1 MSVSDSV
8 SATAEVAPALAA
20 ITSAAPVPAAPPAF
34 RRVHVSDVISLAVLA
49 GFWGGSFLFMRVAT
63 PEFGP
68 VPLIAVRVAIAAL
81 VLTPMLAARG
91 GLRELRG
98 NALPLLV
105 IGVISAALPFS
116 FLAFATLSLT
126 AGFTSILNATAPFFA
141 AIVAYL
147 WLGDRLSRLR
157 VMGLVIGF
165 GGVLILVWGRASIK
179 GDGAMLAMASGI
191 AAALCYGIAAN
202 YTKVRL
208 SHIGPLATATGCQIG
223 AAICW
228 LPLAVLRVPRAMPS
242 PRAWLMVA
250 ALGVFCTAMAYILYF
265 RLIAR
270 LGPARAVTV
279 TFLVPAF
286 GMLWGRLF
294 LKEGVTWQM
303 IVGTAVI
310 LVGTSLTTGLI
321 RRPAGRN

>member
-1 MSVSDSV
+1 MPVSDSV
-8 SATAEVAPALAA
+8 SMGREVAPPLVAHV
-20 ITSAAPVPAAPPAF
+20 APASG
-34 RRVHVSDVISLAVLA
+34 RVHISDVISLAVLA
-49 GFWGGSFLFMRVAT
+49 GFWGSSFLFMRVAT

-68 VPLIAVRVAIAAL
+68 IPLIAVRVTIAAL
-81 VLTPMLAARG
+81 LLIPLLAARG
-91 GLRELRG
+91 GLRELRP
-98 NALPLLV
+98 NAWPLLV

-157 VMGLVIGF
+157 VLGLLIGF
-165 GGVLILVWGRASIK
+165 SGVLLLVWGRASSK
-179 GDGAMLAMASGI
+179 GDGVTLAMASGI
-191 AAALCYGIAAN
+191 AAAICYGIAAN

-208 SHIGPLATATGCQIG
+208 SHVAPLATATGCQIG

-228 LPLAVLRVPRAMPS
+228 LPLAIWQMPGAMPS
-242 PRAWLMVA
+242 VKAWLMVG
-250 ALGVFCTAMAYILYF
+250 ALGIFCTAMAYILYF

-294 LKEGVTWQM
+294 LKEAVTWQM
-303 IVGTAVI
+303 LAGTAVI

-321 RRPAGRN
+321 RRPAERN

>member
-1 MSVSDSV
+1 
-8 SATAEVAPALAA
+8 
-20 ITSAAPVPAAPPAF
+20 
-34 RRVHVSDVISLAVLA
+34 
-49 GFWGGSFLFMRVAT
+49 
-63 PEFGP
+63 
-68 VPLIAVRVAIAAL
+68 
-81 VLTPMLAARG
+81 
-91 GLRELRG
+91 
-98 NALPLLV
+98 
-105 IGVISAALPFS
+105 LPFS

-165 GGVLILVWGRASIK
+165 SGVLLLVWGRASIK

-191 AAALCYGIAAN
+191 AAAVCYGIAAN

-208 SHIGPLATATGCQIG
+208 SHVGPLATATGCQIG
-223 AAICW
+223 AAVCW
-228 LPLAVLRVPRAMPS
+228 LPLTLLRMPSAMPS
-242 PRAWLMVA
+242 PKAWLMVG
-250 ALGVFCTAMAYILYF
+250 ALGIFCTAMAYILYF

-294 LKEGVTWQM
+294 LKEAVTWQM
-303 IVGTAVI
+303 LAGTAVI
-310 LVGTSLTTGLI
+310 LVGTSLTTGLLRPRQ
-321 RRPAGRN
+321 RR